1 MNDSDDSDDSDE
13 LDDSDDSEATARG
26 GLPKDS
32 DGADVATRFDSDR
45 RSFDHSGPTRIS
57 RLGFPSQGMGEPSPS
72 ESDSLRASPT
82 RRADSV
88 RVGASSPPARHSSA
102 RTRAGPRAARTPE
115 RARSPDAVLRRL
127 PEIIGDYRRLSEV
140 ISALSV
146 TVGAAPSEIN
156 RRLAVSAIFD
166 PGTAR
171 AARPCRYPMGRLR
184 CRRLSEI
191 IEDYGIEV
199 VRLSEIIGGA
209 APVIRRL
216 AIPAFP
222 SIFLSV
228 RVGDRPLSES
238 VTRISRTARF
248 QKN

>member
-1 MNDSDDSDDSDE
+1 M
-13 LDDSDDSEATARG
+13 
-26 GLPKDS
+26 
-32 DGADVATRFDSDR
+32 ATRIDSDR
-45 RSFDHSGPTRIS
+45 HSFGHSEPTRIS
-57 RLGFPSQGMGEPSPS
+57 RMGFPSQGMGGPNPS
-72 ESDSLRASPT
+72 ESDCLWASPT

-88 RVGASSPPARHSSA
+88 RVDSSQPARHSSA
-102 RTRAGPRAARTPE
+102 RKRAGPRAARTPE